1 MFVRRNLLLGVV
13 VLLLGA
19 FSAEAVTCPPP
30 SSGLSGPATI
40 TANIAAIDQP
50 YMLNRYGAAM
60 PQGMT
65 FALVSDLVP
74 ISGGTLSAGNVRL
87 RSTKRPR
94 PIVLRARQGDCLQ
107 ITLTNYLG
115 TPNPANGTLQPTTT
129 NVSFHVS
136 GMEPVNSIT
145 DDGTMA
151 GQNSQTAFVPPGQNI
166 TYTLYAAQLGTFFAY
181 STTSMAGGCG
191 NCGGQLT
198 SGLFG
203 AVNVEPPTAEIY
215 RSQVTAADLA
225 LASNGQTPLGQP
237 TINYTARYPATYQP
251 PAGANAPQA
260 CWPILQVIA
269 PPATVSGGQCQVQS
283 GPLTTYYSD
292 VTAIIT
298 GPNQGIFTVSG
309 PEFNPVPASPNRNF
323 PFREFTI
330 VYHEVLNAVQ
340 AFKDYY
346 QAQSYG
352 TNPSTLGAGK
362 DNFAINFGTGGIGS
376 EILANRLNV
385 GPNAG
390 SPGSSQ
396 SACVECK
403 FEEFF
408 LTAWAVGD
416 PAMVVDRPA
425 NQPSGQPQDQ
435 PNVESQTT
443 VNLTA
448 CALST
453 SACSNVGTP
462 LTGRKAT
469 TVYFPDDPSN
479 VYHSYLNEHV
489 IFRILHAGA
498 NFTHVHHQH
507 AHQWLHSP
515 NSPNGSYLDSQL
527 ISPGAAFTLEM
538 VYNGSGNRN
547 KTTGDSIFHCH
558 FYPHFAAGM
567 WAMWRVHD
575 VFEAGTQLNNGQPA
589 PGARAL
595 PDGEIA
601 SGTPIPGVVPVPTY
615 AMALM
620 PAPTTIVPV
629 CATNQTS
636 CTAANA
642 IGFQAQTTGSGP
654 NGNTNPGYPFFVPGI
669 GGHRPPRPP
678 LDIACTNPSD
688 PTTCLNG
695 GLPRHN
701 LLTGTVTN
709 QQQNQWDFS
718 KDNTTFIQP
727 GFTVPSG
734 FPAGCSKG
742 CLNWQQ
748 LAENGTAT
756 ELAAISY
763 MGVRNHPSYT
773 PTGQSGTFVTNGL
786 PRKQAPYANGAM
798 PGAPFAD
805 PAVDDNGNAV
815 GTLRRYKAAV
825 VQTDIAF
832 NKAGWHYPQQRFMTL
847 WDDVQSAV
855 NGGSSSYTPQPFFF
869 RANSATDYVEFWH
882 MNLVPSYY
890 ELDDYE
896 VRTPTDILGQHI
908 HLVKFDVLA
917 SDGAANGFNYE
928 DGTLSPDE
936 VRDRI
941 NAINN
946 WNGCTTGA
954 PPCLVAQKPPI
965 SATPPA
971 GQDWTGAQTTV
982 QRWYPDQLTGCVDGS
997 VPNCNPNG
1005 DRTLR
1010 TVFTH
1015 DHFGPSTHQQ
1025 IGLYAGLLVEPTG
1038 STWTEPSTGV
1048 QLGTNVNRPSQD
1060 GGPTSWQAIISQTS
1074 GQSGYREFALE
1085 FQDLAHAYQGGS
1097 VTHETPYTTYAQGPI
1112 TSSSTPWGWPD
1123 CANSIN
1129 VSSGPKSGCVPSSTT
1144 LKPALIDSTQSIGT
1158 FSVNYRNEP
1167 LAFRIANGTGTCSTN
1182 PPLGNDLAHVY
1193 SSIQRTQVSGFNTNI
1208 NAQPPAGTC
1217 VNGTSSPPCPGGFV
1231 YPPALPGAQ
1240 MMDPYT
1246 PILNAYQGDKVQ
1258 VRILVGAHF
1267 FNHNFDV
1274 EGLKW
1279 LFEPSNSNSGWR
1291 DNQAMGISEHFE
1303 YLFTVPTT
1311 PQPPNGSVPGGVLPF
1326 ADYLYK
1332 PGAGQNDQLQGNWGI
1347 LRAYST
1353 NGNPANVMN
1362 GTNFSMKLLPAPNNP
1377 NGGTPWAGPNSGA
1390 ICSPATRTYYVAAV
1404 APQNYS
1410 VTYYN
1415 RNDGTNTNTMVNA
1428 QPIVY
1433 VPSNSSGAI
1442 PSPLPCQSG
1451 STVPCAPLVLRAG
1464 AGECVNVVLFNRYD
1478 TTNPV
1483 FTAADTNYGG
1493 WPTTSSNAAFCP
1505 SIYAGVHAQL
1515 ASLNAASQNG
1525 VNVGFNM
1532 QMYGDTTVSPNNSK
1546 TYTWYGGNV
1555 SFASNGSITYTPA
1568 EFGSANL
1575 LAADPIEQP
1584 PHAAIGAFITEP
1596 SNTIWCNT
1604 AKVCSNSGGVYDTTA
1619 DVYSGSVSGSP
1630 IFREFVTMLQDNVY
1644 LTGTGVNFNA
1654 VNYGSELYTSI
1665 GSGQASRYSGYSVP
1679 SSCNGDLNCL
1689 DLTYT
1694 FSNALPV
1701 NPNSGAAQTGPP
1713 FTPTFVATKGTP
1725 VRFRMLHAE
1734 GLGGFPDNALT
1745 LHGHVWQE
1753 EPYLPDNNGNV
1764 SAVIG
1769 NNSNYSQWMGTRD
1782 GFGSSNHWDLVLPSA
1797 GGTNA
1802 VNGDYLFESLPIL
1815 ENGAGVWGLF
1825 RVQTTQT
1832 TAMLA
1837 APAPKA
1843 VPAPKATARQAPPID
1858 PGARFLRPR
1867 DKGEKAKD
1875 APPTATPEGGAN
1887 SNPPTD
1893 ANKTTPPKPPQP

>member
-1 MFVRRNLLLGVV
+1 MRKTLFVV
-13 VLLLGA
+13 VLCLLA
-19 FSAEAVTCPPP
+19 SVVSAQTVTCPPP

-40 TANIAAIDQP
+40 TASIAAIDQP
-50 YMLNRYGAAM
+50 FMLNRLGAAM

-74 ISGGTLSAGNVRL
+74 ITGNTLSAGNARL

-136 GMEPVNSIT
+136 GLELIDNINS
-145 DDGTMA
+145 DGTMA
-151 GQNSQTAFVPPGQNI
+151 GANDNTANPSRPAFVTPGNSTI
-166 TYTLYAAQLGTFFAY
+166 YTLYAAQLGTFLAY
-181 STTSMAGGCG
+181 STTSMAEGGNCG

-203 AVNVEPPTAEIY
+203 AVTIEPPTAEIY
-215 RSQVTAADLA
+215 RSQITAADLA
-225 LASNGQTPLGQP
+225 LATGGQTTPANQPLI
-237 TINYTARYPATYQP
+237 TNYTVRYPTTYQP

-260 CWPILQVIA
+260 CWPILAMVA
-269 PPATVSGGQCQVQS
+269 PPATVSGTTCAVQS
-283 GPLTTYYSD
+283 GPLVTYYTD
-292 VTAIIT
+292 PTAIIT
-298 GPNQGIFTVSG
+298 GPNQGVFTVSG
-309 PEFNPVPASPNRNF
+309 PEFNPVPASPNRNY

-330 VYHEVLNAVQ
+330 VYHEVINAVQ

-346 QAQSYG
+346 VGQSYG
-352 TNPSTLGAGK
+352 TDPSTLGAGK
-362 DNFAINFGTGGIGS
+362 DNFAINYGTGGIGS
-376 EILANRLNV
+376 EILANRINV

-390 SPGSSQ
+390 PPNSTQ

-408 LTAWAVGD
+408 LTSWAVGD

-425 NQPSGQPQDQ
+425 NQPSNQPQDQ
-435 PNVESQTT
+435 PNVESATT
-443 VNLTA
+443 QALTA
-448 CALST
+448 CALTPS
-453 SACSNVGTP
+453 SCSVGTP
-462 LTGRKAT
+462 LAGRKAT
-469 TVYFPDDPSN
+469 MAFFPDDPSN

-489 IFRILHAGA
+489 TFRILHAGA
-498 NFTHVHHQH
+498 NFTHIHHQH

-547 KTTGDSIFHCH
+547 KTAGDSIFHCH

-567 WAMWRVHD
+567 WSMWRVHD
-575 VFEAGTQLNNGQPA
+575 VFEAGTALNPNGTVVTTTPN
-589 PGARAL
+589 RAL

-601 SGTPIPGVVPVPTY
+601 SGTPIPAVVPVPTY
-615 AMALM
+615 PMALM
-620 PAPTTIVPV
+620 PAATKIVPV
-629 CATNQTS
+629 CATNISTCNS
-636 CTAANA
+636 NGSNA
-642 IGFQAQTTGSGP
+642 IGFQAQTIGTG
-654 NGNTNPGYPFFVPGI
+654 NPGYPFFVPGI
-669 GGHRPPRPP
+669 AGHRPPRPP

-718 KDNTTFIQP
+718 KDNTGFIQP
-727 GFTVPSG
+727 GFSAPSG
-734 FPAGCSKG
+734 FPSGCSNG

-748 LAENGTAT
+748 LPETGTPT
-756 ELAAISY
+756 ELAAIQY

-773 PTGQSGTFVTNGL
+773 PGSATAGSFVTNGL
-786 PRKQAPYANGAM
+786 PRKQAPYSNGAM

-805 PAVDDNGNAV
+805 PAIDDNGNPV
-815 GTLRRYKAAV
+815 GTMRRYKAAV
-825 VQTDIAF
+825 LQTDVAF
-832 NKAGWHYPQQRFMTL
+832 NKAGWHYPQQRFITL
-847 WDDVQSAV
+847 WDDVQGAV
-855 NGGSSSYTPQPFFF
+855 TGGSSSYTPQPFFF
-869 RANSATDYVEFWH
+869 RANSATDFVEFWH
-882 MNLVPSYY
+882 TNLVPSYY
-890 ELDDYE
+890 ELDDYQ

-941 NAINN
+941 EAINN

-954 PPCLVAQKPPI
+954 PPCLVAQPPPI
-965 SATPPA
+965 SATPPP
-971 GQDWTGAQTTV
+971 GQNWLGAQTTV
-982 QRWYPDQLTGCVDGS
+982 QRWYADELTGCVDGS
-997 VPNCNPNG
+997 VPNCNQSG

-1025 IGLYAGLLVEPTG
+1025 IGLYAGLLIEPTS

-1048 QLGTNVNRPSQD
+1048 QLGTNTGRPSQD

-1085 FQDLAHAYQGGS
+1085 FQDLAHAYQAGS
-1097 VTHETPYTTYAQGPI
+1097 VTQPRPYTPYAQGSI
-1112 TSSSTPWGWPD
+1112 TSSSQYWGWPD
-1123 CANSIN
+1123 CVNSIN
-1129 VSSGPKSGCVPSSTT
+1129 VSKGPQSSCTPSIST
-1144 LKPALIDSTQSIGT
+1144 LKPALIDSTQSLGT
-1158 FSVNYRNEP
+1158 FTVNYRNEP
-1167 LAFRIANGTGTCSTN
+1167 LAFRIANGTGACPSVTN
-1182 PPLGNDLAHVY
+1182 TPLQNDLGHVY
-1193 SSIQRTQVSGFNTNI
+1193 SSMQRTQVSGFNTNI

-1217 VNGTSSPPCPGGFV
+1217 VNGNASPPCPQTTSGSYNFV
-1231 YPPALPGAQ
+1231 FPPPLPGAQ
-1240 MMDPYT
+1240 MFDPYT

-1258 VRILVGAHF
+1258 LRILVGAHF

-1274 EGLKW
+1274 QGLKW

-1311 PQPPNGSVPGGVLPF
+1311 PQPPSGSVPGGVLPF

-1332 PGAGQNDQLQGNWGI
+1332 PGAGQNDQLQGNWGM

-1353 NGNPANVMN
+1353 NGNPSKIMN
-1362 GTNFSMKLLPAPNNP
+1362 GNNFSIKLLPAPNNP
-1377 NGGTPWAGPNSGA
+1377 NGGTPWAGPQSGA

-1404 APQNYS
+1404 APKNYS
-1410 VTYYN
+1410 ISYYN
-1415 RNDGTNTNTMVNA
+1415 RNDGTNTNTLTNTN
-1428 QPIVY
+1428 PIVY
-1433 VPSNSSGAI
+1433 VPTNSSGTI
-1442 PSPLPCQSG
+1442 PSPLPCQAG
-1451 STVPCAPLVLRAG
+1451 STLPCAPLVLRAA
-1464 AGECVNVVLFNRYD
+1464 AGECVNVVLFNRFD
-1478 TTNPV
+1478 TTNSV
-1483 FTAADTNYGG
+1483 FTSPDTNYSG
-1493 WPTTSSNAAFCP
+1493 WPTNSTANVAFCP
-1505 SIYAGVHAQL
+1505 STYAGLHAQL
-1515 ASLNAASQNG
+1515 ASANAASQNG
-1525 VNVGFNM
+1525 VNVGFNL
-1532 QMYGDTTVSPNNSK
+1532 QMYGDTTVSPGNST

-1555 SFASNGSITYTPA
+1555 TFGTNGAITYTPI

-1575 LAADPIEQP
+1575 YAADPIEQP

-1596 SNTIWCNT
+1596 PKAIWCNA
-1604 AKVCSNSGGVYDTTA
+1604 AKACSNTTGVYDTTA

-1630 IFREFVTMLQDNVY
+1630 LFREFVTMLQDNVY
-1644 LTGTGVNFNA
+1644 LTGTGANFNS
-1654 VNYGSELYTSI
+1654 VNYGTELYTSI

-1679 SSCNGDLNCL
+1679 ASCGGSLNCL

-1694 FSNALPV
+1694 FSNLLPV

-1713 FTPTFVATKGTP
+1713 FTPTFVATQGTP
-1725 VRFRMLHAE
+1725 VRFRMLHGE

-1753 EPYLPDNNGNV
+1753 EPYLPDGSGNV

-1769 NNSNYSQWMGTRD
+1769 DNSSFSQWMGTRD
-1782 GFGSSNHWDLVLPSA
+1782 GFGSGNHWDLVLKSA

-1802 VNGDYLFESLPIL
+1802 VVGDYLFESLPIQ
-1815 ENGAGVWGLF
+1815 ENGVGVWGLF
-1825 RVQTTQT
+1825 HVQSPVTFK
-1832 TAMLA
+1832 A
-1837 APAPKA
+1837 APAA
-1843 VPAPKATARQAPPID
+1843 TVAAPKATERQAPPID

-1867 DKGEKAKD
+1867 DKKEKAID
-1875 APPTATPEGGAN
+1875 AKPTATPE
-1887 SNPPTD
+1887 PPP
-1893 ANKTTPPKPPQP
+1893 PPKP